1 MNLIKK
7 QILTRTGWTGTGFG
21 SADSVV
27 GSTVERLVGSSLSR
41 ESIIR
46 GSESRSGL
54 YTGEDSGTGLAL
66 MFDSTEL
73 FLYIF
78 LMI

>member
-21 SADSVV
+21 SVDSVV
-27 GSTVERLVGSSLSR
+27 GSTVERLVGSFLGR
-41 ESIIR
+41 ESMIR
-46 GSESRSGL
+46 GSGSRSGL

-66 MFDSTEL
+66 MFDSAEL

-78 LMI
+78 L